1 MLSNLLG
8 KAEFSGGVVSKL
20 SQCAQW
26 SVEAKSVNYLY
37 CVYTGW
43 QKTAPLATVSQK
55 APDISQGRVATHLA
69 ICGIFTTAICGIFT
83 TLSQFKNVMTNLC
96 TLFAVSQ
103 DVFC

>member
-69 ICGIFTTAICGIFT
+69 ICGIFTT
-83 TLSQFKNVMTNLC
+83 LSQFKNVMTNLC